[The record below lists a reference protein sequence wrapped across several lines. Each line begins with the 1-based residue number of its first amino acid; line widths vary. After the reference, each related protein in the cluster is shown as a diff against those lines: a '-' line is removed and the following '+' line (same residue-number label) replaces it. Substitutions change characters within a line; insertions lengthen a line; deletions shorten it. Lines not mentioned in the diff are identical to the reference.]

1 MSIRRR
7 RRSRWERRCSESCRT
22 ELQDAKGR
30 EFEYELF
37 GLGEDK
43 GGKGAC
49 IDCTSSI
56 TESYSPEPSI
66 ASRPLCSSLIP
77 EHEPCSLLIHMHMFL
92 TMEQDPQAQSLLS
105 PYYLLSP
112 DLLRSVE
119 WFICRRLLQTHFL
132 SLVRH
137 DSGSICG
144 WLMNLC
150 PSPTSKHLHLDIGAT
165 YRLRRGGDV
174 PRRISSQGS
183 SAGIAARCWGFNPD
197 KMSSTTAVQKA
208 RFSSAFS
215 FLMDTFSLHRR
226 GCNASVQLIGW
237 EYSLKSL
244 WNGAGGRVKV
254 LDWLEQQPIIFEIH
268 LCWI

>member
-1 MSIRRR
+1 MYWLHKLNYWVIQ
-7 RRSRWERRCSESCRT
+7 SRALDRLAS
-22 ELQDAKGR
+22 
-30 EFEYELF
+30 FVLF
-37 GLGEDK
+37 INTRAWALFL
-43 GGKGAC
+43 
-49 IDCTSSI
+49 IN
-56 TESYSPEPSI
+56 SYAHVPD
-66 ASRPLCSSLIP
+66 
-77 EHEPCSLLIHMHMFL
+77 
-92 TMEQDPQAQSLLS
+92 MEQDPQAQSLLS